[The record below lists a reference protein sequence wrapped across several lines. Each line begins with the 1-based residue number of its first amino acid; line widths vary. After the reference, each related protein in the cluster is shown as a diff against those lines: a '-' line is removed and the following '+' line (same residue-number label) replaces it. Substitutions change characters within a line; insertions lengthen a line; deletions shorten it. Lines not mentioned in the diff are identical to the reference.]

1 MQSIIQIHTAD
12 NVAVALRDIGAGEQ
26 VEAGGY
32 RVVLAQSVVRGHKFA
47 LRPIAAGENIVKY
60 GLPIGHALAAIE
72 PGVHIHSQN
81 AKTNLS
87 DLDEYQYQPDFATV
101 PEQMADRE
109 VQIYR
114 RKNGQVGIRNEIWL
128 IPTVGCVNGI
138 ARQIQSR
145 FLKETNDAE
154 GTDGVFLFTHPF
166 GCSQLGDDHV
176 NTRTMLQ
183 NMVRH
188 PNAGAVLVIGLGCEN
203 NQVDVFRETLGEVDE
218 DRVRFMT
225 LQKFDDEVEA
235 GLERLRELYAVMRD
249 DKRVPG
255 KLSELKF
262 GLECGGS
269 DGLSGITA
277 NPLLG
282 RFSDY
287 VIANGGTSV
296 LTEVPEMFGAERIL
310 MSRCRDEGTFEKTV
324 HMVNDFKQYFIE
336 HNQPIYENPSP
347 GNKAGGITTLE
358 EKSLGCTQ
366 KAGQSPV
373 MDVLKYGERLTTP
386 GLNLLSAPGND
397 AVATSALAGAGCHM
411 VLFSTG
417 RGTPYGGFVPT
428 VKLATNSEL
437 AMKKPHWIDFDAGRL
452 IHDVSMDQL
461 LGEFVDLIVAIADG
475 RKAKNEIN
483 DFRELAI
490 FKSGVT
496 L

>member
-1 MQSIIQIHTAD
+1 MQYIRIHSQD
-12 NVAVALRDIGAGEQ
+12 NVAVALADLPEGTVIAIDG
-26 VEAGGY
+26 
-32 RVVLAQSVVRGHKFA
+32 LSVMLLQPVARGHKFA
-47 LRPIAAGENIVKY
+47 LRAIAQGENVVKY
-60 GLPIGHALAAIE
+60 GLPIGHALADIA
-72 PGVHIHSQN
+72 PGEHIHSHN
-81 AKTNLS
+81 TRTNLS
-87 DLDEYQYQPDFATV
+87 DLDEYSYQPETPFTG
-101 PEQMADRE
+101 EQMGDRE

-114 RKNGQVGIRNEIWL
+114 RASGEVGIRNELWIL
-128 IPTVGCVNGI
+128 PTVGCVNGI
-138 ARQIQSR
+138 ARQIQNR

-154 GTDGVFLFTHPF
+154 GTDGVFLFSHTY
-166 GCSQLGDDHV
+166 GCSQLGDDHI

-203 NQVDVFRETLGEVDE
+203 NQVDAFRETLGDF
-218 DRVRFMT
+218 DPARVHFMVC
-225 LQKFDDEVEA
+225 QHQDDEVEA
-235 GLERLRELYAVMRD
+235 GLAHLHALYDVMRH
-249 DKRVPG
+249 DKREPG

-277 NPLLG
+277 NPMLG

-287 VIANGGTSV
+287 VIANGGTTV

-310 MSRCRDEGTFEKTV
+310 MSHCRDEATFEKTV
-324 HMVNDFKQYFIE
+324 TMVNDFKQYFIA
-336 HNQPIYENPSP
+336 HNQPIYENRRRATKRAASP
-347 GNKAGGITTLE
+347 RLKRNRSAARRKRAQARL
-358 EKSLGCTQ
+358 S
-366 KAGQSPV
+366 
-373 MDVLKYGERLTTP
+373 DVLRYGERLHTP

-428 VKLATNSEL
+428 VKIATNSEL
-437 AMKKPHWIDFDAGRL
+437 AAKKPHWIDFDAG
-452 IHDVSMDQL
+452 QL
-461 LGEFVDLIVAIADG
+461 LHGTAMPQLLEMFVDKIVEIASG
-475 RKAKNEIN
+475 KQTCNEKN